1 MSSKPVSVLVVD
13 NDPAMRRALR
23 NSLVAQ
29 AYAVEEARS
38 GEEAVE
44 EIGQRPTDLVLL
56 DIEMPG
62 IGGMEACRRIRS
74 IHPQT
79 GIIMVTVRDNEEDKI
94 QALEAGADDY
104 ITKPFSLPELLART
118 RAVTRRLSTR
128 PAKGSLLQ
136 VGDLELDLE
145 RRTLRRAGLEVH
157 LSPIEFSLLA
167 YLMQHADTPIEH
179 GKLLRTIWGPEYG
192 CELEYLRTYIKRL
205 RKKIENDAMHPE
217 YLLTVP
223 WMGYRFCSSAEHEA
237 SFRAAQAGMASLE

>member
-1 MSSKPVSVLVVD
+1 MSSKPVKVLVVD

-23 NSLVAQ
+23 NSLIAQ
-29 AYAVEEARS
+29 GYAVEEARS
-38 GEEAVE
+38 GEEAVQ
-44 EIGQRPTDLVLL
+44 EISQRPTDLVVL

-74 IHPQT
+74 IHPQA
-79 GIIMVTVRDNEEDKI
+79 GIIMVTVRDGEDDKI

-104 ITKPFSLPELLART
+104 ITKPFSLRELLARL
-118 RAVTRRLSTR
+118 RAVARRLSTR
-128 PAKGSLLQ
+128 PAAGTLLR
-136 VGDLELDLE
+136 VGELELNME
-145 RRTLRRAGLEVH
+145 RRSLRRGGVEVH

-167 YLMQHADTPIEH
+167 YLMQHADIPIEH

-192 CELEYLRTYIKRL
+192 AELEYLRTYIKRL

-223 WMGYRFCSSAEHEA
+223 WMGYRFCSPEE
-237 SFRAAQAGMASLE
+237 RTASLRAETAGIAAIE

>member
-1 MSSKPVSVLVVD
+1 MSSKPVKVLVVD

-23 NSLVAQ
+23 NSLIAQ
-29 AYAVEEARS
+29 GYAVEEARS
-38 GEEAVE
+38 GEEAVQ
-44 EIGQRPTDLVLL
+44 EISQRPADLVVL

-74 IHPQT
+74 IHPQA
-79 GIIMVTVRDNEEDKI
+79 GIIMVTVRDGEDDKI

-104 ITKPFSLPELLART
+104 ITKPFSLRELLARL
-118 RAVTRRLSTR
+118 RAVARRLSTR
-128 PAKGSLLQ
+128 PAAGTLLR
-136 VGDLELDLE
+136 VGELELNME
-145 RRTLRRAGLEVH
+145 RRSLRRGGVEVH

-167 YLMQHADTPIEH
+167 YLMQHADIPIEH

-192 CELEYLRTYIKRL
+192 AELEYLRTYIKRL

-223 WMGYRFCSSAEHEA
+223 WMGYRFCSPEE
-237 SFRAAQAGMASLE
+237 RTASLRAETAGIAAIE